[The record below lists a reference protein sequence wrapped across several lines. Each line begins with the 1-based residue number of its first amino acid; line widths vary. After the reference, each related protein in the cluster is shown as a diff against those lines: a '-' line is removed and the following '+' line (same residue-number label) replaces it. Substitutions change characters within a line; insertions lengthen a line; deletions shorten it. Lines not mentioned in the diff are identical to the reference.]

1 MSYRPQQPYGPPP
14 VSSGPYYDPQSP
26 PNQLGRQQYGFVPPP
41 DGFGAFPVTSPRQPR
56 KGLWIGGFTGIFVAT
71 AVLVTGLMVPGW
83 M

>member
-1 MSYRPQQPYGPPP
+1 MSYRPQQPYGRPPG
-14 VSSGPYYDPQSP
+14 SSGPYYDQQGL

-41 DGFGAFPVTSPRQPR
+41 GGFGAFPVASRRRSR
-56 KGLWIGGFTGIFVAT
+56 KVVWIGGMAGVFAAA